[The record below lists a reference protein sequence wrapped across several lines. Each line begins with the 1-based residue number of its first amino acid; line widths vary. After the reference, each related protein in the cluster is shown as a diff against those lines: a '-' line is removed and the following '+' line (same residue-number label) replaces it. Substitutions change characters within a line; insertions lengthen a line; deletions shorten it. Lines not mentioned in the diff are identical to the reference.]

1 MSQNLRALALAV
13 GLLGLLP
20 AGTWAQTGP
29 VNIPAAIDYR
39 DGSGNYVRGVE
50 RLLPAGEYLVS
61 SVGRADGAAFEYD
74 AWNYAGGWLN
84 QYFVHTSAGTTFR
97 GTLNPGAG
105 WHIFGTPG
113 EALATAKATFSP
125 LRLVVP
131 TTQTVQFGI
140 ADSFY
145 GDNSAGISL
154 NVAAIPE
161 PESYALMLA
170 GLGLIGLA
178 RRRIARGRLAGQ
190 VRAPV

>member
-1 MSQNLRALALAV
+1 MWQAVRVLALAV
-13 GLLGLLP
+13 GLLP

-29 VNIPAAIDYR
+29 VNIPAAVDYR
-39 DGSGNYVRGVE
+39 DGDGNYVKGVE
-50 RLLPAGEYLVS
+50 RQLPAGEYLVM
-61 SVGRADGAAFEYD
+61 SVGRADGPAYEYD
-74 AWNYAGGWLN
+74 AWNYASGWLN
-84 QYFVHTSAGTTFR
+84 QYFVHTSAGTTSR
-97 GTLNPGAG
+97 GTLNPGDG

-125 LRLVVP
+125 LHLVVP
-131 TTQTVQFGI
+131 TAQTVQFGI

-154 NVAAIPE
+154 NVVAIPE

-178 RRRIARGRLAGQ
+178 HRRIAGLRSAGPA
-190 VRAPV
+190 RKRD